1 LRRAFRG
8 KRSHAPWHYYHSGIK
23 EGRDCSCGLSDLRR
37 QQAKRLAHAK
47 KLKERAARAAKLARK
62 FKSKRMKKKAI
73 NMKERADKE
82 VKAAKG
88 NRAIKDRRKRA
99 IKGGVLSKDRRKRAV
114 FHNGQS
120 YHATNDEKSVFVKEC
135 VKNAFG
141 RNRRLKK
148 SYECSS
154 RSNPLPHVRRR
165 VSAAD
170 KRDNFWRR
178 RMPKRTHAGFS
189 WTSPPGGGGKS
200 FRKVLAMF

>member
-1 LRRAFRG
+1 MNCNWGCYLKRYADLRRKFRG
-8 KRSHAPWHYYHSGIK
+8 NRKKASRHYYHSGIK
-23 EGRDCSCGLSDLRR
+23 QGRDCTCGLSDL
-37 QQAKRLAHAK
+37 
-47 KLKERAARAAKLARK
+47 
-62 FKSKRMKKKAI
+62 S
-73 NMKERADKE
+73 
-82 VKAAKG
+82 
-88 NRAIKDRRKRA
+88 KRA
-99 IKGGVLSKDRRKRAV
+99 IKKGVLSKDRRKRAV
-114 FHNGQS
+114 FHDTQTR
-120 YHATNDEKSVFVKEC
+120 HATNDEKSVFVKEC